1 MPRRAAPTPP
11 PPLRLN
17 ESREAAREK
26 LTGRIAKGRELL
38 KRQVNS
44 QEEATAFNK
53 DYQKWHDYNE
63 TLLGALFTTNSLLTN
78 YRWSV
83 PSRVIDHDE
92 TAFEQFQALRDA
104 LDSRCTFLESI
115 LEQLEIIPAP
125 DAPAVDR
132 IPSAPPTKLRRVFL
146 VHGHDPAARESVAR
160 FIEQL
165 GLEVIV
171 LHEQPSGGRTIIEK
185 LEHQADVGFTLI
197 LLTPDDVG
205 RAASDKD
212 LQPRARQNVI
222 LELGF
227 FVGCLGRNRVC
238 ALHKGPLELPS
249 DILGVVFIELD
260 PAGGWRLQVAREL
273 KLAGLPVDLN
283 RTFE

>member
-1 MPRRAAPTPP
+1 MSRRASRAPP

-26 LTGRIAKGRELL
+26 LTARIAKGRELL
-38 KRQVNS
+38 RRQVNS
-44 QEEATAFNK
+44 QEEAIAFNK

-63 TLLGALFTTNSLLTN
+63 TLLDTLFTNNSFLTN

-83 PSRVIDHDE
+83 ASRVIDHE
-92 TAFEQFQALRDA
+92 ESVFEEFEAWRNA
-104 LDSRCTFLESI
+104 LDSRCTFLESV

-125 DAPAVDR
+125 QGPAADQN
-132 IPSAPPTKLRRVFL
+132 PSRSPTKLTRVFL
-146 VHGHDPAARESVAR
+146 VHGHDLAARESVAR

-165 GLEVIV
+165 DLQIVV

-185 LEHQADVGFTLI
+185 LEHHADVGFALV
-197 LLTPDDVG
+197 LLTPDDLG
-205 RAASDKD
+205 RAVADTD
-212 LQPRARQNVI
+212 LHPRARQNVI

-227 FVGCLGRNRVC
+227 FVGRLGRNCVC
-238 ALHKGPLELPS
+238 ALHKGPLELPN

-260 PAGGWRLQVAREL
+260 SAGGWRLALAKEL
-273 KLAGLPVDLN
+273 RQAGVPVDLN
-283 RTFE
+283 RVI